1 MLLASFGIGEAYS
14 LAAAFCWAIAVIL
27 LKKSGESLPPF
38 ALNLVKN
45 LLCLV
50 ALGLTLLA
58 IGPHQLPE
66 MPPHLL
72 AQTLI
77 SGALGIAVAD
87 TLYFRALNAI
97 GAARMGVIGTAY
109 SPGVIL
115 LAALFLGE
123 RMSPLQLGGVALT
136 LAGIVLV
143 TYAKAANAVDAAV
156 LRRGALLG
164 VFSVFVMATG
174 VILAKPVLETQD
186 FLWVVF
192 LRVAAGV
199 ALMLVIASLRREWPA
214 LLTAAR
220 AVQHWPLIIAGGLM
234 SSYVSQMF
242 WLAGYKYADAS
253 ISAVINELA
262 AIFIVGLAAWLLR
275 ERVTMRQLAG
285 GALALTG
292 VLVVVMVR

>member
-1 MLLASFGIGEAYS
+1 MNFGLGEAYS
-14 LAAAFCWAIAVIL
+14 LAAALCWAIAVIL
-27 LKKSGESLPPF
+27 FKKSGESLPPF

-45 LLCLV
+45 ALCLV
-50 ALGLTLLA
+50 ALGFTLLVM
-58 IGPHQLPE
+58 GPHQPPT
-66 MPPHLL
+66 MPPLLL
-72 AQTLI
+72 AQTLV

-123 RMSPLQLGGVALT
+123 RLSPLQFGGVALT

-143 TYAKAANAVDAAV
+143 TYAKATDALDAAV
-156 LRRGALLG
+156 LRKGALLG
-164 VFSVFVMATG
+164 VLSVLLMAAG

-199 ALMLVIASLRREWPA
+199 ALMLGIATARREWAALFAAYRGVRHWPAVISGSLMGSYVA
-214 LLTAAR
+214 LL
-220 AVQHWPLIIAGGLM
+220 
-234 SSYVSQMF
+234 F

-253 ISAVINELA
+253 IAAVINELA
-262 AIFIVGLAAWLLR
+262 AIFIVGFAAWLLR
-275 ERVTMRQLAG
+275 ERVTARQLAG
-285 GALALTG
+285 GALALVG
-292 VLVVVMVR
+292 VLVVVLVH

>member
-1 MLLASFGIGEAYS
+1 MIALGLGELYS
-14 LAAAFCWAIAVIL
+14 LAASLCWAVAVIL

-45 LLCLV
+45 GLCLA
-50 ALGLTLLA
+50 ALGLTLLVM
-58 IGPHQLPE
+58 GPRQPPS
-66 MPPHLL
+66 MPPLLL

-123 RMSPLQLGGVALT
+123 RLSPLQLGGVALT
-136 LAGIVLV
+136 LAGIMLV
-143 TYAKAANAVDAAV
+143 TYTRAADAIDAAV
-156 LRRGALLG
+156 LRQGALLG
-164 VFSVFVMATG
+164 VLSVALMAVG
-174 VILAKPVLETQD
+174 VVLAKPVLETQD

-199 ALMLVIASLRREWPA
+199 ALMLGIATVRHEWSGLAAAYRAVRHWPAVIAGS
-214 LLTAAR
+214 
-220 AVQHWPLIIAGGLM
+220 LM
-234 SSYVSQMF
+234 SSYVALLF

-253 ISAVINELA
+253 IAAVINELA

-275 ERVTMRQLAG
+275 ERVTARQLGG

-292 VLVVVMVR
+292 VLVVVLVR

>member
-1 MLLASFGIGEAYS
+1 MLFGLGELYS
-14 LAAAFCWAIAVIL
+14 LAAALCWAVAVIL

-38 ALNLVKN
+38 ALNLIKN
-45 LLCLV
+45 GLCLI
-50 ALGLTLLA
+50 ALGTTLLVL
-58 IGPHQLPE
+58 GPHQLPT
-66 MPPHLL
+66 MPPMLL
-72 AQTLI
+72 VQTLI

-123 RMSPLQLGGVALT
+123 RLSLPQLGGVALT

-143 TYAKAANAVDAAV
+143 TYAKAADALDAAV
-156 LRRGALLG
+156 LRQGALLG
-164 VFSVFVMATG
+164 VLSVLLMAAG

-199 ALMLVIASLRREWPA
+199 ALMLGIATVRHEWSGLAAAYRAVRHWPAVIAGS
-214 LLTAAR
+214 
-220 AVQHWPLIIAGGLM
+220 LM
-234 SSYVSQMF
+234 SSYVALLF

-253 ISAVINELA
+253 IAAVINELA
-262 AIFIVGLAAWLLR
+262 AIFIVGFAAWLLR
-275 ERVTMRQLAG
+275 ERVTARQLAG
-285 GALALTG
+285 GALALAG
-292 VLVVVMVR
+292 VLVVVLVR

>member
-1 MLLASFGIGEAYS
+1 MALGLGELYS

-27 LKKSGESLPPF
+27 FKKSGESLPPF

-45 LLCLV
+45 LLCLL
-50 ALGLTLLA
+50 ALGATLLVL
-58 IGPHQLPE
+58 GPRQLPQ
-66 MPPHLL
+66 MPLLEL
-72 AQTLI
+72 AQTLL
-77 SGALGIAVAD
+77 SGVLGIAVAD

-123 RMSPLQLGGVALT
+123 RLSGPQLGGVALT

-143 TYAKAANAVDAAV
+143 TYTRAAKAVDAAL
-156 LRRGALLG
+156 LRQGAMLG
-164 VFSVFVMATG
+164 VLSVVLMAAG
-174 VILAKPVLETQD
+174 VVLAKPVLESQD

-199 ALMLVIASLRREWPA
+199 VLMLGLATARREWTALTVAYRGVLHWGAIVSGSLMGSYVA
-214 LLTAAR
+214 LL
-220 AVQHWPLIIAGGLM
+220 
-234 SSYVSQMF
+234 F

-253 ISAVINELA
+253 IAAVINELA

-275 ERVTMRQLAG
+275 ERVTARQLAG
-285 GALALTG
+285 GALALAG
-292 VLVVVMVR
+292 VLVVVMAR

>member
-1 MLLASFGIGEAYS
+1 MGLGEWYS
-14 LAAAFCWAIAVIL
+14 LAAALCGAVAVIL

-45 LLCLV
+45 LLCLL
-50 ALGLTLLA
+50 ALGGTLLVLGA
-58 IGPHQLPE
+58 HTPPA
-66 MPPHLL
+66 MPPVLL
-72 AQTLI
+72 VQTLV

-115 LAALFLGE
+115 LATLFLGE
-123 RMSPLQLGGVALT
+123 RLSPLQLGGVALT

-143 TYAKAANAVDAAV
+143 TYAKATDAIDAAV
-156 LRRGALLG
+156 LRQGALLG
-164 VFSVFVMATG
+164 VLSVLLMAAG
-174 VILAKPVLETQD
+174 VVLAKPVLESQD

-199 ALMLVIASLRREWPA
+199 ALMLGIATARREWTSLIAACRAVRHWPAVISGSLMGSYVA
-214 LLTAAR
+214 LL
-220 AVQHWPLIIAGGLM
+220 
-234 SSYVSQMF
+234 F
-242 WLAGYKYADAS
+242 WLAGYKYAEAS
-253 ISAVINELA
+253 IAAVINELA

-275 ERVTMRQLAG
+275 ERVTARQLAG
-285 GALALTG
+285 GALALAG
-292 VLVVVMVR
+292 VVLVVLARPR

>member
-1 MLLASFGIGEAYS
+1 MVFGLGELYS
-14 LAAAFCWAIAVIL
+14 LAAALCWAVAVIL

-38 ALNLVKN
+38 ALNLIKN
-45 LLCLV
+45 GLCLA
-50 ALGLTLLA
+50 ALGTTLLVL
-58 IGPHQLPE
+58 GPHQLPHI
-66 MPPHLL
+66 PPVLL
-72 AQTLI
+72 VQTLV

-115 LAALFLGE
+115 LAALLLGE
-123 RMSPLQLGGVALT
+123 RLSPLQLGGVALT

-143 TYAKAANAVDAAV
+143 TYAKATDALDAAV
-156 LRRGALLG
+156 LRQGALLG
-164 VFSVFVMATG
+164 VLSVLLMAVG

-199 ALMLVIASLRREWPA
+199 ALMLGIATVRHEWSGLAAAYRGVRHWPAVIAGS
-214 LLTAAR
+214 
-220 AVQHWPLIIAGGLM
+220 LM
-234 SSYVSQMF
+234 SSYVALLF

-253 ISAVINELA
+253 IAAVINELA

-275 ERVTMRQLAG
+275 ERVTRRQLAG
-285 GALALTG
+285 GVLALTG
-292 VLVVVMVR
+292 VLVVVLMR

>member
-1 MLLASFGIGEAYS
+1 MLASFGIGEAYS

-45 LLCLV
+45 LLCLA
-50 ALGLTLLA
+50 ALGTTLLVL
-58 IGPHQLPE
+58 GPRQLPQI
-66 MPPHLL
+66 PQGLL
-72 AQTLI
+72 LQTLL

-123 RMSPLQLGGVALT
+123 RLSPLQFGGVALT
-136 LAGIVLV
+136 IAGIVLV
-143 TYAKAANAVDAAV
+143 TYAKATDALDAAV
-156 LRRGALLG
+156 LRQGALLG
-164 VFSVFVMATG
+164 VLSVALMATG
-174 VILAKPVLETQD
+174 VVLAKPVLETED
-186 FLWVVF
+186 FLWVVT

-199 ALMLVIASLRREWPA
+199 ALMLGIATLRHEWAGLATAYRAVRHWPA
-214 LLTAAR
+214 
-220 AVQHWPLIIAGGLM
+220 VIGGSLM
-234 SSYVSQMF
+234 GSYVALLF
-242 WLAGYKYADAS
+242 WLAGYKYAEAS
-253 ISAVINELA
+253 IAAVINELA
-262 AIFIVGLAAWLLR
+262 AIFIVGLAAWVLR

-285 GALALTG
+285 GVLALAG
-292 VLVVVMVR
+292 VLVVVLVR

>member
-1 MLLASFGIGEAYS
+1 MFTSFGLGEAYS
-14 LAAAFCWAIAVIL
+14 LAAAFCWAVAVIL

-45 LLCLV
+45 LLCLL
-50 ALGLTLLA
+50 ALGLTLWVV
-58 IGPHQLPE
+58 GPRQLPE
-66 MPPHLL
+66 IPPRWL

-87 TLYFRALNAI
+87 TLYFRALNTI

-123 RMSPLQLGGVALT
+123 RMSLFQLGGVALT
-136 LAGIVLV
+136 IAGIVLV
-143 TYAKAANAVDAAV
+143 TYTRTANAIDAAA
-156 LRRGALLG
+156 LRQGALLG
-164 VFSVFVMATG
+164 VLSVGVMAAG

-192 LRVAAGV
+192 LRVTAGV
-199 ALMLVIASLRREWPA
+199 ALMLLTATLRREWLA
-214 LLTAAR
+214 LLAAAR
-220 AVQHWPLIIAGGLM
+220 AVRHWPAVITGSLM

-253 ISAVINELA
+253 IAAVINELA
-262 AIFIVGLAAWLLR
+262 AIIILGLATWLLR
-275 ERVTMRQLAG
+275 ERLTLQQLVG
-285 GALALTG
+285 G
-292 VLVVVMVR
+292 VLAVAGVLAVVLLR

>member
-1 MLLASFGIGEAYS
+1 MLASFGIGEAYS

-45 LLCLV
+45 LLCLG
-50 ALGLTLLA
+50 ALGATLLVL
-58 IGPHQLPE
+58 GPRQPPS
-66 MPPHLL
+66 MPQGLL
-72 AQTLI
+72 LQTLL

-123 RMSPLQLGGVALT
+123 RLSPLQFGGVALT
-136 LAGIVLV
+136 IAGIVLV
-143 TYAKAANAVDAAV
+143 TYARATSAIDAAV
-156 LRRGALLG
+156 LRQGALLG
-164 VFSVFVMATG
+164 VLSVALMAAG
-174 VILAKPVLETQD
+174 VVLAKPALETQD
-186 FLWVVF
+186 FLWVVT

-199 ALMLVIASLRREWPA
+199 VLMLGIATLRHEWAGLAAAYRAVRHWPA
-214 LLTAAR
+214 
-220 AVQHWPLIIAGGLM
+220 VVGGSLM
-234 SSYVSQMF
+234 GSYVALLF
-242 WLAGYKYADAS
+242 WLAGYKYAEAS
-253 ISAVINELA
+253 IAAVINELA

-275 ERVTMRQLAG
+275 ERVTVRQLAG
-285 GALALTG
+285 GALALAG
-292 VLVVVMVR
+292 VLVVVLAR

>member
-1 MLLASFGIGEAYS
+1 MTMGLGELYS
-14 LAAAFCWAIAVIL
+14 LTAALCWAVAVIL

-45 LLCLV
+45 GLCLA
-50 ALGLTLLA
+50 ALGLTLLV
-58 IGPHQLPE
+58 IGPHQRPDI
-66 MPPHLL
+66 PPLL
-72 AQTLI
+72 LVQTLI

-115 LAALFLGE
+115 LAALFLGK
-123 RMSPLQLGGVALT
+123 RLSPLQFGGVALT

-143 TYAKAANAVDAAV
+143 TYTRAADALDAAV
-156 LRRGALLG
+156 LRQGALLG
-164 VFSVFVMATG
+164 VLSMVLMAVG

-186 FLWVVF
+186 FLWVVT

-199 ALMLVIASLRREWPA
+199 ALMLGIATVRHEWAGLAAAYRAVRHWPAVIAGS
-214 LLTAAR
+214 
-220 AVQHWPLIIAGGLM
+220 LM
-234 SSYVSQMF
+234 SSYVALLF

-253 ISAVINELA
+253 IAAVINELA

-275 ERVTMRQLAG
+275 ERVTVRQLAG
-285 GALALTG
+285 GALALAG
-292 VLVVVMVR
+292 VLVVVLMR

>member
-1 MLLASFGIGEAYS
+1 MLVSFGIGEAYS

-50 ALGLTLLA
+50 ALGATLLVL
-58 IGPHQLPE
+58 GPRQPPQ
-66 MPPHLL
+66 MPPWLL
-72 AQTLI
+72 AQTLL
-77 SGALGIAVAD
+77 SGVLGIAVAD

-123 RMSPLQLGGVALT
+123 RLSPLQFGGVALT

-143 TYAKAANAVDAAV
+143 TYTRAANRIDAAL
-156 LRRGALLG
+156 LRQGALLG
-164 VFSVFVMATG
+164 ALSVLLMAAG
-174 VILAKPVLETQD
+174 VVLAKPALESQD

-199 ALMLVIASLRREWPA
+199 ALMLLMATLRREWPSLRLACRRVRHWPAVIGGSLMGSYVA
-214 LLTAAR
+214 LL
-220 AVQHWPLIIAGGLM
+220 
-234 SSYVSQMF
+234 F
-242 WLAGYKYADAS
+242 WLAGYKYAAAS
-253 ISAVINELA
+253 IAAVINELA

-275 ERVTMRQLAG
+275 ERVTARQLAG
-285 GALALTG
+285 GALALAG
-292 VLVVVMVR
+292 VLLVVLAR